1 MIAAVESLVTELR
14 LIGIAAHRDSVV
26 ECRNVRQTL
35 CAFIEQ
41 LI

>member
-1 MIAAVESLVTELR
+1 VIAAVEWLVTELR

-26 ECRNVRQTL
+26 ECRNVRQL